1 MFETAGDLAVCVKLM
16 YDETGGGIS
25 LMIIQALMT
34 PRPDVHSVSPE
45 DTLEK
50 ALTDLESLGFTTL
63 PVLDGANFLGVITR
77 RTIFESYFKG
87 PSRDRK
93 EFLASNRVKDHIITE
108 VQIARSTD
116 LLDEVLFKFLD
127 SRYDFLP
134 VISDGRFMG
143 IVTRNSML
151 NAFIK
156 GAGLNKPAHRIAVLV
171 NDFKGTLAK
180 LTALIS
186 NQDADI
192 LGIVTFDPEV
202 MNLKF
207 IELTVKTEHFKQLVD
222 ILALNGF
229 NVREARMA
237 KY

>member
-1 MFETAGDLAVCVKLM
+1 
-16 YDETGGGIS
+16 
-25 LMIIQALMT
+25 MIIQALMT
-34 PRPDVHSVSPE
+34 PRPDVHAISPD
-45 DTLEK
+45 DTLAK
-50 ALTDLESLGFTTL
+50 ALKDLESLGFTTL
-63 PVLDGANFLGVITR
+63 PVLDGTKFLGVITR
-77 RTIFESYFKG
+77 RKIFESYFKG
-87 PSRDRK
+87 QEQDR
-93 EFLASNRVKDHIITE
+93 EDFLNKNFVRDHIITE
-108 VQIARSTD
+108 VQTASSTD

-127 SRYDFLP
+127 SRFDFLP

-156 GAGLNKPAHRIAVLV
+156 GAGLNKRAHRLAILV

-180 LTALIS
+180 LATLIS

-207 IELTVKTEHFKQLVD
+207 IELTVRTDHFKRLVD
-222 ILALNGF
+222 VLAMNGF
-229 NVREARMA
+229 SVRETRMA
-237 KY
+237 KH

>member
-1 MFETAGDLAVCVKLM
+1 
-16 YDETGGGIS
+16 
-25 LMIIQALMT
+25 MIIQALMT
-34 PRPDVHSVSPE
+34 PRPDVHAVSPA

-50 ALTDLESLGFTTL
+50 ALNDLESLGFTTL
-63 PVLDGANFLGVITR
+63 PVLDGSKFLGVITR
-77 RTIFESYFKG
+77 RKVFEAFFKG
-87 PSRDRK
+87 DESDRK
-93 EFLASNRVKDHIITE
+93 GFLAGNFVKDHIITE
-108 VQIARSTD
+108 VQIAHSTD

-134 VISDGRFMG
+134 VLSDDRFLG

-156 GAGLNKPAHRIAVLV
+156 GAGLNKKAHRIAILV

-180 LTALIS
+180 LATLIS

-207 IELTVKTEHFKQLVD
+207 IELTVRTEHFKQLTD

>member
-1 MFETAGDLAVCVKLM
+1 
-16 YDETGGGIS
+16 
-25 LMIIQALMT
+25 MIIQALMT
-34 PRPDVHSVSPE
+34 PRPEVHWVSST

-50 ALTDLESLGFTTL
+50 ALNDLENHGFTTL
-63 PVLDGANFLGVITR
+63 PVLDGGRFLGVITR
-77 RTIFESYFKG
+77 RIIFETFFKG
-87 PSRDRK
+87 QEPDRK
-93 EFLASNRVKDHIITE
+93 RFLAENLVKDHIITE
-108 VQIARSTD
+108 VQVAHSTD

-134 VISDGRFMG
+134 VLSADRFMG

-156 GAGLNKPAHRIAVLV
+156 GAGLDKSAHRIAILI
-171 NDFKGTLAK
+171 NDFKGALAK

-192 LGIVTFDPEV
+192 LGIVSFDPEV

-207 IELTVKTEHFKQLVD
+207 VEITVSTEHFKRLVEV
-222 ILALNGF
+222 LALNGF

-237 KY
+237 KR